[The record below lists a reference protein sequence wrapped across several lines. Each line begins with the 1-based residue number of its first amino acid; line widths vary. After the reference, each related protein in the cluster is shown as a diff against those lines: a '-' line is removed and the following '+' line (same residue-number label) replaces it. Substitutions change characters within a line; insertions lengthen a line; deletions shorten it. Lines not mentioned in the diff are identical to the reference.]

1 MLAHTF
7 SICYA
12 RSPGSVLLSFQLDSC
27 YRNIWGTDILK
38 IRSEAQAIVGVDSDH
53 NFVFSECPHSLLKWQ
68 DHISVHLIIMLC

>member
-27 YRNIWGTDILK
+27 YRNIWGIDILK
-38 IRSEAQAIVGVDSDH
+38 IRSEADNAIVGVDSDH
-53 NFVFSECPHSLLKWQ
+53 NFVFSECPHSLLK
-68 DHISVHLIIMLC
+68 